1 MDAFEFYERLQQR
14 CLNQVK
20 KDADYPCGQCC
31 FAKFYRTPTFNSSV
45 DLVNEAVE
53 FLEGKRV
60 KDKVKKVMI
69 ADVKTALEIYSKYG
83 ELSNNEIKI
92 LYNNNAKST
101 VARLMR
107 EAKAQMKKDGKISS
121 RSYLVDT
128 ESAYKAWNID
138 VKRLERLFNMQ
149 KRLGFTTEGGTTD
162 E

>member
-1 MDAFEFYERLQQR
+1 M
-14 CLNQVK
+14 
-20 KDADYPCGQCC
+20 
-31 FAKFYRTPTFNSSV
+31 
-45 DLVNEAVE
+45 
-53 FLEGKRV
+53 

-92 LYNNNAKST
+92 LYNNSAKST